1 MGVDT
6 LIGILKT
13 FKENNPNAV
22 VYSVSVIDSK
32 PDCARLYWYNDN
44 DGGHIDFYF

>member
-6 LIGILKT
+6 LIGILQR
-13 FKENNPNAV
+13 FKEGNPNAV
-22 VYSVSVIDSK
+22 VDSIVVMNDS